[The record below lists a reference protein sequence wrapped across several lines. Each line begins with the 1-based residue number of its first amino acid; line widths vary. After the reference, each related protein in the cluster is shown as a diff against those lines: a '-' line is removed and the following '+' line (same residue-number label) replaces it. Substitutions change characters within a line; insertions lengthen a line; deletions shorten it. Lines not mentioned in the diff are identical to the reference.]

1 MLYLK
6 NSWVCEMYERKDA
19 LIHRPQIN
27 ISFSASKR
35 MWFVFSCALLCI
47 IQSALND
54 SGSSLMIAFA
64 ALAAALTAELLLT
77 WKKNRFKKIK
87 DGSAAATAMV
97 LALLLPNQIHPMYA
111 SFGALFAIIIVKYS
125 FGGLG
130 SNWLNPAL
138 GGWLFIRFSWPG
150 VFNRALEASVSGVV
164 GAASAPDIAL
174 TSFLNR
180 TIFSL
185 TGAELPFG
193 YFDLLF
199 ITNTGII
206 ADRGLFALLIGSAV
220 LIALRISRFY
230 IPVIFLFVFGF
241 LTRFL
246 GDIPFGGQFWNGDI
260 LHGFFSGGTIAA
272 AFILAAEPSSGAKTM
287 YGVMAATIIG
297 AILAWVFR
305 YPAQE
310 FSGAFI
316 AIALVNCLMPLI
328 RLLEGKLFFRGKTV
342 SLQESA

>member
-1 MLYLK
+1 
-6 NSWVCEMYERKDA
+6 MYERKDA

-35 MWFVFSCALLCI
+35 MWFVFSCALVCI

-54 SGSSLMIAFA
+54 SGRSLMIAFA
-64 ALAAALTAELLLT
+64 ALVITLTAELLFT
-77 WKKNRFKKIK
+77 WKKSRFNKIK

-111 SFGALFAIIIVKYS
+111 SFGALFAIVIVKYS

-138 GGWLFIRFSWPG
+138 GGWLFIRFSWPQ
-150 VFNRALEASVSGVV
+150 VFNSALEASAGGVVV
-164 GAASAPDIAL
+164 GAASAPDIAV

-199 ITNTGII
+199 IINTGII

-246 GDIPFGGQFWNGDI
+246 GDLPLGGQFWNGDI

-272 AFILAAEPSSGAKTM
+272 AFILAAEPSSGAKTK
-287 YGVMAATIIG
+287 YGAMSAAIIG
-297 AILAWVFR
+297 AILAWIFR

-316 AIALVNCLMPLI
+316 AIAFVNCLMPLI